1 MIVLDI
7 PLTVLS
13 VVMVLIM
20 IKATSSL
27 GAKSGRY
34 FMKQQQDLGKVNGY
48 IEEMM
53 RGQKD
58 VIVFCNE
65 ETAFV
70 FF

>member
-13 VVMVLIM
+13 VAMVLIM

-48 IEEMM
+48 I
-53 RGQKD
+53 
-58 VIVFCNE
+58 
-65 ETAFV
+65 
-70 FF
+70 